1 MEAGYK
7 LKIKLYCLGRVK
19 HIPACN
25 PRTQKAE
32 AEGP

>member
-7 LKIKLYCLGRVK
+7 LKIRSYCLGRVE
-19 HIPACN
+19 HILACH

>member
-7 LKIKLYCLGRVK
+7 LKIKSYCLGRVGR
-19 HIPACN
+19 IPACN

-32 AEGP
+32 AKGP